1 MTAPGFE
8 NEYARPDRP
17 RRSTQGPT
25 VAMVTTGFVGGC
37 VAAALV
43 WLVLPVAA
51 LTVALAGA
59 DSAIGIPLARIAV
72 LVLVTA
78 LSIGI
83 ASRRTHTGSRWRWML
98 LGGLPLAV
106 VVFVVTANSY
116 GHGFGGLDEP
126 PLHLLLILLTAY
138 AAARPAPPI
147 TSATPTAPG
156 VGEEQA

>member
-8 NEYARPDRP
+8 NEYARPERP
-17 RRSTQGPT
+17 RRSTHGLT
-25 VAMVTTGFVGGC
+25 VAMLTTGFVGGC
-37 VAAALV
+37 IAAALV
-43 WLVLPVAA
+43 WMVLPVAA

-59 DSAIGIPLARIAV
+59 DSTIGIPLARIAV

-83 ASRRTHTGSRWRWML
+83 ASRRTHAGSRWRWML
-98 LGGLPLAV
+98 LGGLPLTL

-116 GHGFGGLDEP
+116 GNGYGGLDAP

-138 AAARPAPPI
+138 AAARPADV
-147 TSATPTAPG
+147 PG
-156 VGEEQA
+156 HAVESSPRDQSG